1 MLLID
6 KKAIDVRSGHEYKKG
21 TIPNSISMPILN
33 DDQHKLVGI
42 DYKKNGKES
51 AITLGTNLVSGEKKQ
66 KLIEDWIS
74 VIKKHG
80 IEYIFCKRGGL
91 RSKTAK
97 KWLKEKNINIKIL
110 KGGYKAY
117 RKKIVETH
125 ENLCSYK
132 GNWFIITGF
141 TGSGKTSIIRDLS
154 SSIDLEDLA
163 KHRGSTFGALSEA
176 QPSQQNFENK
186 LTHSYLKKY
195 DGNII
200 LEAESRNIG
209 SVALPGKFYEKMRT
223 SKYIFVEAD
232 IETRVDN
239 ITNEYIKK
247 PLKDGIRKS
256 SLLSAYQEALGKIRK
271 RLGHDNY
278 IIVNNEMKAAFG
290 TQRVSHK
297 LWIKLLLEKYYDK
310 LYKHKLDKINKQIIY
325 SSDWSSCKNFLN
337 SIDKPEY

>member
-6 KKAIDVRSGHEYKKG
+6 KKAIDVRSGQEYKKG
-21 TIPNSISMPILN
+21 TIPNSISMPILD
-33 DDQHKLVGI
+33 DDQHKLVGM
-42 DYKKNGKES
+42 DYKENGKES

-125 ENLCSYK
+125 ENLCNYK

-154 SSIDLEDLA
+154 SSIDLEGLA

-186 LTHSYLKKY
+186 LTHSYLKKH

-232 IETRVDN
+232 IKTRVDN

-278 IIVNNEMKAAFG
+278 ITVNNEMKAAFG
-290 TQRVSHK
+290 TQKASHK
-297 LWIKLLLEKYYDK
+297 LWIRLLLEKYYDK

-325 SSDWSSCKNFLN
+325 SSDWSSCKNFLS

>member
-6 KKAIDVRSGHEYKKG
+6 KKAIDVRSEHEFKKG

-42 DYKKNGKES
+42 DYKENGKES

-74 VIKKHG
+74 IIKRYG
-80 IEYIFCKRGGL
+80 VEYVFCKRGGL

-110 KGGYKAY
+110 KGGYKEY
-117 RKKIVETH
+117 RKKIVEVH
-125 ENLCSYK
+125 ENLCNYK

-141 TGSGKTSIIRDLS
+141 TGSGKTSIIRDLN

-176 QPSQQNFENK
+176 QPSQQDFENK

-232 IETRVDN
+232 IDTRVDN
-239 ITNEYIKK
+239 IANEYIKK
-247 PLKDGIRKS
+247 PLNDGIRKS
-256 SLLSAYQEALGKIRK
+256 SLLSSYQEALGKIRN

-278 IIVNNEMKAAFG
+278 ITANNELKAAFG
-290 TQRVSHK
+290 TQKASHK
-297 LWIKLLLEKYYDK
+297 RWIRLLLENYYDK
-310 LYKHKLDKINKQIIY
+310 LYKHKLDEISKQIIY
-325 SSDWSSCKNFLN
+325 SSDWSSCKKFLSN
-337 SIDKPEY
+337 IDKPVC

>member
-6 KKAIDVRSGHEYKKG
+6 KKTIDVRSGHEFKKG

-42 DYKKNGKES
+42 DYRKNGKES
-51 AITLGTNLVSGEKKQ
+51 AITLGNKLVSEDKKQ

-74 VIKKHG
+74 VIKRHG

-97 KWLKEKNINIKIL
+97 KWLKEKDINIKIL
-110 KGGYKAY
+110 EGGYKAY

-125 ENLCSYK
+125 ENLYKYK

-154 SSIDLEDLA
+154 SSIDLEGLA
-163 KHRGSTFGALSEA
+163 KHRGSTFGALREA

-186 LTHSYLKKY
+186 LTHSYLKKN

-232 IETRVDN
+232 IDTRVDN
-239 ITNEYIKK
+239 IANEYIKK
-247 PLKDGIRKS
+247 PLHEGVRKS

-271 RLGHDNY
+271 RLGHNSY
-278 IIVNNEMKAAFG
+278 ITIHKEMKVAFG
-290 TQRVSHK
+290 DQKASHK
-297 LWIKLLLEKYYDK
+297 LWIRLLLENYYDK
-310 LYKHKLDKINKQIIY
+310 LYKYKLDKISNQIIY
-325 SSDWSSCKNFLN
+325 SSNWLSCKNFLN
-337 SIDKPEY
+337 SIDKP

>member
-6 KKAIDVRSGHEYKKG
+6 KKTIDVRSGHEYKKG
-21 TIPNSISMPILN
+21 TIPNSISMPILD

-66 KLIEDWIS
+66 KLIEDWIN

-97 KWLKEKNINIKIL
+97 KWLKEKNVNIKIL

-117 RKKIVETH
+117 RKEIVEAH
-125 ENLCSYK
+125 ENLCNYK

-141 TGSGKTSIIRDLS
+141 TGSGKTSIIQDLS

-163 KHRGSTFGALSEA
+163 KHRGSTFGALIEV

-186 LTHSYLKKY
+186 LTHSYIKRY

-239 ITNEYIKK
+239 ITNEYIKN
-247 PLKDGIRKS
+247 PLKEGIRKS

-278 IIVNNEMKAAFG
+278 ITINNEMKAAFG
-290 TQRVSHK
+290 AQKSSHK
-297 LWIKLLLEKYYDK
+297 MWIRLLLEKYYDK

-337 SIDKPEY
+337 SIDKSEY

>member
-6 KKAIDVRSGHEYKKG
+6 KKTIDVRSGHEYKKG
-21 TIPNSISMPILN
+21 TIPNSISMPILD

-51 AITLGTNLVSGEKKQ
+51 AISLGTNLVSGEKKQ
-66 KLIEDWIS
+66 KLIEDWIN

-97 KWLKEKNINIKIL
+97 KWLREKNVNIKIL

-117 RKKIVETH
+117 RKEIVKAH
-125 ENLCSYK
+125 ENLSNYK

-163 KHRGSTFGALSEA
+163 KHRGSTFGALIEA

-186 LTHSYLKKY
+186 LTHSYLK
-195 DGNII
+195 DMMGI
-200 LEAESRNIG
+200 LS
-209 SVALPGKFYEKMRT
+209 
-223 SKYIFVEAD
+223 
-232 IETRVDN
+232 
-239 ITNEYIKK
+239 
-247 PLKDGIRKS
+247 
-256 SLLSAYQEALGKIRK
+256 
-271 RLGHDNY
+271 
-278 IIVNNEMKAAFG
+278 
-290 TQRVSHK
+290 
-297 LWIKLLLEKYYDK
+297 
-310 LYKHKLDKINKQIIY
+310 
-325 SSDWSSCKNFLN
+325 
-337 SIDKPEY
+337 

>member
-6 KKAIDVRSGHEYKKG
+6 KKTIDVRSGHEYKKG
-21 TIPNSISMPILN
+21 TIPNSISMPILD

-66 KLIEDWIS
+66 KLIEDWIN

-97 KWLKEKNINIKIL
+97 KWLKEKNVNIKIL

-117 RKKIVETH
+117 RKEIVEAH
-125 ENLCSYK
+125 ENLCNYK

-141 TGSGKTSIIRDLS
+141 TGSGKTSIIQDLS

-163 KHRGSTFGALSEA
+163 KHRGSTFGALIEA

-186 LTHSYLKKY
+186 LTHSYIKRY

-239 ITNEYIKK
+239 ITNEYIKN
-247 PLKDGIRKS
+247 PLKEGIRKS

-278 IIVNNEMKAAFG
+278 ITINNEMKAAFG
-290 TQRVSHK
+290 AQKSSHK
-297 LWIKLLLEKYYDK
+297 MWIRLLLEKYYDK

-337 SIDKPEY
+337 SIDKSEY

>member
-6 KKAIDVRSGHEYKKG
+6 KKTIDVRSGHEYKKG
-21 TIPNSISMPILN
+21 TIPNSISMPILD

-66 KLIEDWIS
+66 KLIEDWIN

-80 IEYIFCKRGGL
+80 IEYVFCKRGGL

-97 KWLKEKNINIKIL
+97 KWLKEKNVNIKIL

-117 RKKIVETH
+117 RKEIVEAH
-125 ENLCSYK
+125 ENLCNYK

-141 TGSGKTSIIRDLS
+141 TGSGKTSIIQDLS

-163 KHRGSTFGALSEA
+163 KHRGSTFGALIEA

-186 LTHSYLKKY
+186 LTHSYIKRY

-209 SVALPGKFYEKMRT
+209 SVALPGKFYEKMRA

-239 ITNEYIKK
+239 ITNEYIKN
-247 PLKDGIRKS
+247 PLKEGIRKS

-278 IIVNNEMKAAFG
+278 ITINNEMKAAFG
-290 TQRVSHK
+290 AQKSSHK
-297 LWIKLLLEKYYDK
+297 MWIRLLLEKYYDK

-337 SIDKPEY
+337 SIDKSEY

>member
-6 KKAIDVRSGHEYKKG
+6 KKAIDVRSEHEFKKG

-51 AITLGTNLVSGEKKQ
+51 AVILGTDLVSGEKKQ
-66 KLIEDWIS
+66 KLVEDWIN
-74 VIKKHG
+74 VIKKHEV
-80 IEYIFCKRGGL
+80 EYIFCKRGGL

-117 RKKIVETH
+117 RKKVVEIH
-125 ENLCSYK
+125 KNLFNYK
-132 GNWFIITGF
+132 GNWFIVAGF
-141 TGSGKTSIIRDLS
+141 TGSGKTSLIRDLS

-186 LTHSYLKKY
+186 LTHLYLKKY

-232 IETRVDN
+232 IDTRVDN
-239 ITNEYIKK
+239 IANEYIKK
-247 PLKDGIRKS
+247 PLNDGIRKS
-256 SLLSAYQEALGKIRK
+256 SLLSSYQEALGKIRN

-278 IIVNNEMKAAFG
+278 ITANNEMKAAFG
-290 TQRVSHK
+290 TQKASHK
-297 LWIKLLLEKYYDK
+297 RWIRLLLENYYDK
-310 LYKHKLDKINKQIIY
+310 LYKHKLDEISKQIIY
-325 SSDWSSCKNFLN
+325 SSDWSSCKKFLSN
-337 SIDKPEY
+337 IDKPIC

>member
-1 MLLID
+1 
-6 KKAIDVRSGHEYKKG
+6 
-21 TIPNSISMPILN
+21 MPILN

-66 KLIEDWIS
+66 KLIKDWIN
-74 VIKKHG
+74 VIEKHG

-97 KWLKEKNINIKIL
+97 KWLKEKNVNIKIL

-117 RKKIVETH
+117 RKSIVEAH
-125 ENLCSYK
+125 EDLCNYK

-141 TGSGKTSIIRDLS
+141 TGSGKTSIIRALS

-163 KHRGSTFGALSEA
+163 KHRGSTFGALIEA

-186 LTHSYLKKY
+186 LTHSYIKRY

-239 ITNEYIKK
+239 ITNEYIKN
-247 PLKDGIRKS
+247 PLKEGIRKS

-278 IIVNNEMKAAFG
+278 ITINNEMKAAFG
-290 TQRVSHK
+290 AQKSSHK
-297 LWIKLLLEKYYDK
+297 MWIRLLLEKYYDK

-337 SIDKPEY
+337 SIDKSEY